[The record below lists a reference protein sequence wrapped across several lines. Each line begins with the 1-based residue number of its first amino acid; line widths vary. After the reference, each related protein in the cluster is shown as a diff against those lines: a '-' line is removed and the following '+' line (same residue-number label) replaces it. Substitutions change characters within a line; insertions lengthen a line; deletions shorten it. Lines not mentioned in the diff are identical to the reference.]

1 MRRREHHHKVTGAK
15 RANNRLNAFIKRT
28 LTLGVEL
35 KPGEALGVLAMF
47 ASLFLVLFTAYLLKP
62 AREMLILTEGTAE
75 IRSYAVALQA
85 LLLLFFI
92 PVYGKFSRRF
102 DSYRYMQ
109 IVTFVCVAMLL
120 GFVVAG
126 RAGLSISVVYFVWLG
141 AYSVLIIAQFW
152 AFASELYS
160 REAGERLF
168 VIVALGASLGA
179 WLGSAVARQLVEY
192 VSAYGLILCGAF
204 TLFLSGLPAKRAT
217 LSVPTG
223 SRAPQEKAREER
235 ASLFAGFQLVLSK
248 RYLLLLAAFVIL
260 LNLVNTTGEYLL
272 AAILENLYTQGAAS
286 GLIEVDKATYVG
298 RFYSEFYFMV
308 NLLGVLIQFFAV
320 SRLLRY
326 GGFSIAFVLT
336 PLVVFLGY
344 ASLAVIPV
352 VAWFRYFKVVDN
364 SLDYSLQNTAR
375 QMLYLP
381 LSRQEKYEGR
391 AVIDTFGQRL
401 GDLLQAAII
410 FVGLHWLGF
419 QAVNFI
425 PVAAALAG
433 LNLIIAYQLIR
444 ERGRL
449 LKTQS
454 IATGQ

>member
-1 MRRREHHHKVTGAK
+1 MG
-15 RANNRLNAFIKRT
+15 RT

-35 KPGEALGVLAMF
+35 KPGEAEGVLAMF
-47 ASLFLVLFTAYLLKP
+47 ASLLLVMFTAYLLKP

-85 LLLLFFI
+85 MMLVFFI
-92 PVYGKFSRRF
+92 PLYGKFSRRF
-102 DSYRYMQ
+102 DSHSYMR
-109 IVTFVCVAMLL
+109 IVTVVCVAILL
-120 GFVVAG
+120 GFAAAG
-126 RAGLSISVVYFVWLG
+126 KSGISISVVYFVWLG

-168 VIVALGASLGA
+168 VIVALGASIGA
-179 WLGSAVARQLVEY
+179 WLGSAASRELVNY
-192 VSAYGLILCGAF
+192 MDAYGLIICGAF
-204 TLFLSGLPAKRAT
+204 TLFLSSLPAKRAS
-217 LSVPTG
+217 LSVPLS
-223 SRAPQEKAREER
+223 SRGAHHHRE
-235 ASLFAGFQLVLSK
+235 SGQQPSIFAGFQMVLSK
-248 RYLLLLAAFVIL
+248 RYLMLMAAFVIM

-272 AAILENLYTQGAAS
+272 AAILEDLYAEGAAG
-286 GLIEVDKATYVG
+286 GLIQVDKGTYVG
-298 RFYSEFYFMV
+298 QFYSGFYFMV

-326 GGFSIAFVLT
+326 AGFNFALALT

-344 ASLAVIPV
+344 AALAVLPL
-352 VAWFRYFKVVDN
+352 VAWFRYFKIAEN

-391 AVIDTFGQRL
+391 AVIDSFGQRI
-401 GDLLQAAII
+401 GDLLQAGLI

-419 QAVNFI
+419 DTTNFI
-425 PVAAALAG
+425 SATAILAG
-433 LNLIIAYQLIR
+433 LSLLIAYNLIR
-444 ERGRL
+444 ERARL
-449 LKTQS
+449 LTQQS
-454 IATGQ
+454 AAVKADHSP

>member
-1 MRRREHHHKVTGAK
+1 MMADNKQLAWV
-15 RANNRLNAFIKRT
+15 KRT

-35 KPGEALGVLAMF
+35 KPGEALGVAAMF

-85 LLLLFFI
+85 LMLLFFI
-92 PVYGKFSRRF
+92 PIYSKFSRRF
-102 DSYRYMQ
+102 DSYQYMR
-109 IVTFVCVAMLL
+109 IVTAVCVVTLL
-120 GFVVAG
+120 AFAAAG
-126 RAGLSISVVYFVWLG
+126 KMGLSISVIYFVWLG

-179 WLGSAVARQLVEY
+179 WLGSAVSRELVDHMD
-192 VSAYGLILCGAF
+192 AYGLILCGAF
-204 TLFLSGLPAKRAT
+204 TLFLSSLPAKRASES
-217 LSVPTG
+217 LPEG
-223 SRAPQEKAREER
+223 SRGSQEKGAEEQP
-235 ASLFAGFQLVLSK
+235 SIFAGFQMVLSK
-248 RYLLLLAAFVIL
+248 RYLMLLAAFVIM

-272 AAILENLYTQGAAS
+272 ASILETMYNEGTAS
-286 GLIEVDKATYVG
+286 GLIEIDKGTYVG
-298 RFYSEFYFMV
+298 RFYSSFYFMV

-326 GGFSIAFVLT
+326 AGFSAAFILT

-344 ASLAVIPV
+344 ASLAILPI
-352 VAWFRYFKVVDN
+352 VAWFRYFKIAEN

-391 AVIDTFGQRL
+391 AVIDSFGQRI
-401 GDLLQAAII
+401 GDLLQAGLI

-419 QAVNFI
+419 QSSSFI
-425 PVAAALAG
+425 PVAAVLAG
-433 LNLIIAYQLIR
+433 ISLIIAYNIIR
-444 ERGRL
+444 ERKRL
-449 LKTQS
+449 LKEQS
-454 IATGQ
+454 ARA